1 MFTCQLKSNFIPN
14 FTQHM
19 KNFLFVIFI
28 CLAAFA
34 DAQEG
39 IQFFGGSWD
48 EAIETAKKEH
58 KLIFMDAYAEWCGP
72 CKRMAKEV
80 FTQKELGDFF
90 NKYFI
95 NVKMD
100 MEKGEGP
107 KLAQKFKVSAY
118 PTLFFIDGAGEVVNV
133 QVGGVN
139 AEQLLG
145 LAKVSMNKGDKSKNF
160 EEEYENGNR
169 DPEMLKAY
177 AYALM
182 VSGKPTMK
190 IANEYIK
197 SQGENSSDAF
207 LEFIFDFAT
216 EADCSIFDKLIQHR
230 EKLIKIKGEEV
241 FRNKAEKACNE
252 TVKKAFNFLTKSLL
266 DEAKK
271 QMKLAMPSFAAEYAL
286 KADIIYFTMV
296 KDFKKA
302 GALIEKYAS
311 KFGKSNESK
320 LHFAA
325 QLVSQSFEDK
335 KLNLK
340 AEKWAAAAY
349 SKKKSKEFAKTYAV
363 LLMKNGKNAEYK
375 KLEEEIKKMN

>member
-1 MFTCQLKSNFIPN
+1 
-14 FTQHM
+14 M
-19 KNFLFVIFI
+19 KKTLIAIFI
-28 CLAAFA
+28 FLSFFSK
-34 DAQEG
+34 AQEG

-118 PTLFFIDGAGEVVNV
+118 PTLFFINDAGDVVNV

-139 AEQLLG
+139 ADQLLG
-145 LAKVSMNKGDKSKNF
+145 LAKVSLNKGDKSKNY
-160 EEEYENGNR
+160 EEEYEKGNR

-182 VSGKPTMK
+182 VSAKPTLK

-197 SQGENSSDAF
+197 TQGNNDSEAF
-207 LEFIFDFAT
+207 LEFSREGDEEYTYFYAT
-216 EADCSIFDKLIQHR
+216 
-230 EKLIKIKGEEV
+230 
-241 FRNKAEKACNE
+241 N
-252 TVKKAFNFLTKSLL
+252 
-266 DEAKK
+266 
-271 QMKLAMPSFAAEYAL
+271 
-286 KADIIYFTMV
+286 
-296 KDFKKA
+296 
-302 GALIEKYAS
+302 
-311 KFGKSNESK
+311 
-320 LHFAA
+320 
-325 QLVSQSFEDK
+325 
-335 KLNLK
+335 
-340 AEKWAAAAY
+340 
-349 SKKKSKEFAKTYAV
+349 
-363 LLMKNGKNAEYK
+363 
-375 KLEEEIKKMN
+375 

>member
-14 FTQHM
+14 LTQHM
-19 KNFLFVIFI
+19 KNFLLVIFI

-34 DAQEG
+34 DAQDG
-39 IQFFGGSWD
+39 IQFFSGNWE

-58 KLIFMDAYAEWCGP
+58 KLIFVDAYAEWCGP

-107 KLAQKFKVSAY
+107 KLAQKYKVSAY

-145 LAKVSMNKGDKSKNF
+145 LAKVSMNKGDKSKNY

-252 TVKKAFNFLTKSLL
+252 TVNKAFNYLTKSLL

-271 QMKLAMPSFAAEYAL
+271 QMKLAMPSFANEYAL
-286 KADIIYFTMV
+286 KADIIYSTLS

-340 AEKWAAAAY
+340 AEKWAADAY

>member
-1 MFTCQLKSNFIPN
+1 
-14 FTQHM
+14 M
-19 KNFLFVIFI
+19 KKILFPIFI
-28 CLAAFA
+28 FLSGFIS
-34 DAQEG
+34 AQDG

-118 PTLFFIDGAGEVVNV
+118 PTLFFIDAAGDVVNV

-139 AEQLLG
+139 GEQLLG
-145 LAKVSMNKGDKSKNF
+145 LAKISMNKGDKSKNF
-160 EEEYENGNR
+160 EEEYEKGNR

-177 AYALM
+177 AYALK
-182 VSGKPTMK
+182 VSGKPAMK

-197 SQGENSSDAF
+197 TQGDISSEAF

-216 EADCSIFDKLIQHR
+216 EADCSIFDKLVQHR
-230 EKLIKIKGEEV
+230 EELIKMKGEEV
-241 FRNKAEKACNE
+241 FRNKAEKACHA
-252 TVKKAFNFLTKSLL
+252 TVEKAVDFMTPKLL

-271 QMKLAMPSFAAEYAL
+271 QMKLALPSFSNEYNL
-286 KADIIYFTMV
+286 LADIKYHIRA
-296 KDFKKA
+296 KDLNKA
-302 GALIEKYAS
+302 AGLLEKYVS
-311 KFGKSNESK
+311 KFGKGNEKK
-320 LHFAA
+320 LYYAA
-325 QLVSQSFEDK
+325 QLVAEQNFNK

-340 AEKWAAAAY
+340 AEKWAAEAY
-349 SKKKSKEFAKTYAV
+349 SKKKSKEHAKTYAI
-363 LLMKNGKNAEYK
+363 LLKKNAKDAELK
-375 KLEEEIKKMN
+375 KLEEEIKTLN